1 MSKQLPTAVKL
12 SSRTERALARR
23 AADGDRSAYLDL
35 FMHYLPSLSR
45 FVRHQVRYGEETGQ
59 VEQGLIDPRGI
70 VDQVYIAGLRTL
82 DSKPRRLTFRNWL
95 RYLALRILRQQ
106 IRVEHQEE
114 PIGLALERLVQLDD
128 NVDTELWEFYQPDDI
143 CAVEDILEDGNGS
156 PESEI
161 ERQETAAEIERQIDL
176 LPEPQRE
183 LLRLRLMEGLHADE
197 IAALKNLSSTA
208 VQQSLREAC
217 QVIRQNLSAQ

>member
-1 MSKQLPTAVKL
+1 MSKQVPTAVKVD
-12 SSRTERALARR
+12 SRTERALARR
-23 AADGDRSAYLDL
+23 AADGDRTAYLEL
-35 FMHYLPSLSR
+35 FMHHLPSLGR
-45 FVRHQVRYGEETGQ
+45 YVRHEVRYGEETGQ
-59 VEQGLIDPRGI
+59 VEQGLIDPRAI

-82 DSKPRRLTFRNWL
+82 DSKPRRMTFRSWL

-106 IRVEHQEE
+106 ILIEHQEE
-114 PIGLALERLVQLDD
+114 PIGLALERLVQFDD
-128 NVDTELWEFYQPDDI
+128 NVDTDLWEFYQPDDI
-143 CAVEDILEDGNGS
+143 CAVEDILEDGSGN

-161 ERQETAAEIERQIDL
+161 ERRETAAEIERQIDL

-197 IAALKNLSSTA
+197 IAALKDLSPAA

-217 QVIRQNLSAQ
+217 QVIRQNLSA